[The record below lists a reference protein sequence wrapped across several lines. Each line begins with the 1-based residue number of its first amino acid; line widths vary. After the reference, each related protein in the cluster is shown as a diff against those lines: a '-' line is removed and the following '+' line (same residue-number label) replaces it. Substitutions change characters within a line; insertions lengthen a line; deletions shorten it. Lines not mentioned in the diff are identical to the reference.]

1 MICILFCKYVILQEK
16 NPLKKKTTAEEFPQK
31 SIIPLVRGGKKK
43 LKTEAGRLGHKLRPA
58 S

>member
-1 MICILFCKYVILQEK
+1 MLY
-16 NPLKKKTTAEEFPQK
+16 LKKKIHLKRTTTAEEFPQK
-31 SIIPLVRGGKKK
+31 SIIPLVRRKKKK